1 MYTDAGGNFKQQKI
15 KVMKA
20 VKERDNM
27 DLLELVLQLHSRA
40 LNFPSKEM
48 SDAYNEARN
57 ELITRLDESTPAD
70 KPERDPFI
78 EKHLNNVFKSLKQA
92 QIELHIKPMYDSL
105 EAASI
110 KYFLEKGTVN
120 GSFLS
125 ALNAIMD
132 GIRGWQ
138 STPADDWVKVEEVEK
153 KAEQQ
158 LLNWLKEDP
167 AKLTMFMLLQMGRMA
182 VESNA
187 GSLILKQE
195 SDIENQRYE
204 IRAKITLKKIPSPPK
219 K

>member
-1 MYTDAGGNFKQQKI
+1 
-15 KVMKA
+15 MKA